1 MKNLLLYILLSFL
14 FFGCSEKKSENDI
27 KNWDIEGIRIG
38 DSLLNYMTKEEI
50 IREIES
56 SKNMYQNLTDEFG
69 QVHLNRGFNKYDF
82 LSFRVKI
89 RDENYYI
96 QSVSG
101 NLSFDNKLNSC
112 LEEQKKIEKK
122 FSSKYPNLTKRKK
135 TYTYPFDSTG
145 ESVSHNVMFDF
156 ESGGQFEVN
165 CAVFKEGLKKK
176 YKWKDGLI
184 TSIHTKEVVKWFD
197 NVINEKTLD

>member
-82 LSFRVKI
+82 LSF
-89 RDENYYI
+89 
-96 QSVSG
+96 SG
-101 NLSFDNKLNSC
+101 VFFHRRASTQKSRQQERKWAFGMN
-112 LEEQKKIEKK
+112 EQG
-122 FSSKYPNLTKRKK
+122 P
-135 TYTYPFDSTG
+135 
-145 ESVSHNVMFDF
+145 
-156 ESGGQFEVN
+156 Q
-165 CAVFKEGLKKK
+165 
-176 YKWKDGLI
+176 
-184 TSIHTKEVVKWFD
+184 
-197 NVINEKTLD
+197 